1 MTVNL
6 SADTVA
12 KAQALFADDTDAS
25 NFIVGTVQQIYDYE
39 LGTDEAIKIFT
50 EQARFAEAQLA
61 IVLDVT
67 QKKRKDKGFY
77 GRENFDSS
85 RSFC

>member
-25 NFIVGTVQQIYDYE
+25 NFIVGTVQQIYE

-50 EQARFAEAQLA
+50 KQARFAEAQLA

-67 QKKRKDKGFY
+67 QKKKKDK
-77 GRENFDSS
+77 
-85 RSFC
+85 

>member
-25 NFIVGTVQQIYDYE
+25 NFIVGTVQQIFYE

-50 EQARFAEAQLA
+50 KQARFAEAQLA

-67 QKKRKDKGFY
+67 QKKRKDK
-77 GRENFDSS
+77 
-85 RSFC
+85 